1 MVDRMYLLANSNL
14 IEEIESFTRVYN
26 RVIKEYKL
34 NLFYQKKKKKSYK
47 YNF

>member
-1 MVDRMYLLANSNL
+1 MYLLANFNL

-34 NLFYQKKKKKSYK
+34 NLS
-47 YNF
+47 YNFNF